1 MSGNVAE
8 WVADVY
14 RPIIDNE
21 ANDFNYFRGNLFTK
35 KLIDSEG
42 NVVFAENSANANV
55 DYDTLPNGKIVPKQL
70 PGTIVYVPITKK
82 DVTLRRNFAKSDNAN
97 IGDGDLLSSRFYEDD
112 EESFKSGPSMYNSPR
127 KPTRVLD
134 SVTGREILVND
145 AKKRTTLI
153 SDKTRVYKGGAWSDR
168 EYWLDPAQ
176 RRYLPEYMATNYIGF
191 RCVSDKVG
199 PMSTG
204 KRRARNPSR

>member
-1 MSGNVAE
+1 MKA
-8 WVADVY
+8 
-14 RPIIDNE
+14 
-21 ANDFNYFRGNLFTK
+21 
-35 KLIDSEG
+35 
-42 NVVFAENSANANV
+42 
-55 DYDTLPNGKIVPKQL
+55 
-70 PGTIVYVPITKK
+70 
-82 DVTLRRNFAKSDNAN
+82 
-97 IGDGDLLSSRFYEDD
+97 
-112 EESFKSGPSMYNSPR
+112 SPR